1 MLQFSLKDIQA
12 MERIPRLTLINSIT
26 GFKSANLIGTVNTEG
41 LPNLAVFSSAVHI
54 GSEPPMIGIVT
65 RPVVPDGKTSRH
77 TYNNIKDSG
86 FFTINHISLD
96 MLEKAHQTSASYPDG
111 ISEFEAVGLTPQY
124 FGLKNVPY
132 VAESSIKMGLEYEEE
147 YHIKANQTT
156 LIIGKVIELFLPE
169 DCLDDKGNLDL
180 NRAETVALSGLDSYH
195 ATKMI
200 HRMPYARVPKPL

>member
-1 MLQFSLKDIQA
+1 

-54 GSEPPMIGIVT
+54 GSEPPLIGIIT

-77 TYNNIKDSG
+77 TYNNIKNSG
-86 FFTINHISLD
+86 FFTINHISHD
-96 MLEKAHQTSASYPDG
+96 IVEKAHQTSASYPDG

-132 VAESSIKMGLEYEEE
+132 VAESFIKMGLEYVEE

-156 LIIGKVIELFLPE
+156 LIIGKVIELFLPK
-169 DCLDDKGNLDL
+169 DCLDEKGNLDL
-180 NRAETVALSGLDSYH
+180 NRAETVALSGLDTYH
-195 ATKMI
+195 ATEMI
-200 HRMPYARVPKPL
+200 QRMPYARAPKPL